1 MKKIQK
7 HTYRFNPH
15 TLRYEK
21 VLVTLRDRVKR
32 ISFSVL
38 FGVVLGVVVV
48 VVTLQFMEA
57 PRERALRREV
67 AQYKRQL
74 RVLGDRVERAEVV
87 LSDLEER
94 DDVLYRTIFES
105 EPVSEATRRSGIGGV
120 ERYAEFD
127 KMENGALLKQTT
139 MKVDDLTKRLYVESK
154 SLDEVYEMARTKNER
169 LASMPAI
176 TLVWPDGSAR
186 RCRRM
191 SDSPSGP
198 PSSEPATRPK
208 VAAAIVIED
217 APVRPNSS
225 RSGEKPPEV
234 PWPPLIGM
242 DPAAMPNSGDSPSPR
257 AIPTEIRFCTAMSTA
272 TRPIIK
278 SSGFPPCLS
287 AFKSDWKPTEVKK
300 SIMHKSFTEPSKEH
314 STPRAYKRRVSKE
327 TSRPPETG
335 AGMQNRFKKGICRV
349 NSIPRSRAHT
359 PMPAL

>member
-74 RVLGDRVERAEVV
+74 RVLGDRVERAEAV
-87 LSDLEER
+87 LTDLEER

-176 TLVWPDGSAR
+176 MPVAKNQCKVVSGFGMRFHPILRYRRLHSGIDLTARPGTPIYATGDGVVRVAGRNPQGMAGYGVVTLIDHGFGIQTLYAH
-186 RCRRM
+186 M
-191 SDSPSGP
+191 QN
-198 PSSEPATRPK
+198 TK
-208 VAAAIVIED
+208 VRVGQK
-217 APVRPNSS
+217 VKR
-225 RSGEKPPEV
+225 GEQ
-234 PWPPLIGM
+234 IGTV
-242 DPAAMPNSGDSPSPR
+242 G
-257 AIPTEIRFCTAMSTA
+257 
-272 TRPIIK
+272 
-278 SSGFPPCLS
+278 SSGMSSGSHLHY
-287 AFKSDWKPTEVKK
+287 EVIINGKK
-300 SIMHKSFTEPSKEH
+300 VDPVYYFGGDL
-314 STPRAYKRRVSKE
+314 TPQEYEEVLELARQENQSM
-327 TSRPPETG
+327 S
-335 AGMQNRFKKGICRV
+335 
-349 NSIPRSRAHT
+349 
-359 PMPAL
+359 

>member
-74 RVLGDRVERAEVV
+74 RVLGDRVERAEAV
-87 LSDLEER
+87 LTDLEER

-105 EPVSEATRRSGIGGV
+105 EPVSEATRHSGIGGV
-120 ERYAEFD
+120 ERYEEFD

-176 TLVWPDGSAR
+176 MPLAKNQCKVVSGFGMRFHPILKYRRLHSGIDLTARPGTPIYATGDGVVRVAGRNQKGLSGYGVVTLIDHGYGFHTLYAHMQS
-186 RCRRM
+186 
-191 SDSPSGP
+191 
-198 PSSEPATRPK
+198 TK
-208 VAAAIVIED
+208 VRVGQK
-217 APVRPNSS
+217 VKR
-225 RSGEKPPEV
+225 GEQ
-234 PWPPLIGM
+234 IGTV
-242 DPAAMPNSGDSPSPR
+242 G
-257 AIPTEIRFCTAMSTA
+257 
-272 TRPIIK
+272 
-278 SSGFPPCLS
+278 SSGMSSGSHLHY
-287 AFKSDWKPTEVKK
+287 EVIINGKK
-300 SIMHKSFTEPSKEH
+300 VDPVYYFGGDL
-314 STPRAYKRRVSKE
+314 TPQEYEEVLELARQENQSM
-327 TSRPPETG
+327 S
-335 AGMQNRFKKGICRV
+335 
-349 NSIPRSRAHT
+349 
-359 PMPAL
+359 

>member
-74 RVLGDRVERAEVV
+74 RVLGDRVERAEAV
-87 LSDLEER
+87 LTDLEER

-176 TLVWPDGSAR
+176 MPVAKNQ
-186 RCRRM
+186 C
-191 SDSPSGP
+191 
-198 PSSEPATRPK
+198 K
-208 VAAAIVIED
+208 VV
-217 APVRPNSS
+217 
-225 RSGEKPPEV
+225 
-234 PWPPLIGM
+234 
-242 DPAAMPNSGDSPSPR
+242 
-257 AIPTEIRFCTAMSTA
+257 
-272 TRPIIK
+272 
-278 SSGFPPCLS
+278 SGFGMRFHPILRYRRL
-287 AFKSDWKPTEVKK
+287 
-300 SIMHKSFTEPSKEH
+300 H
-314 STPRAYKRRVSKE
+314 SGIDLTARPGTPIYATGDGVVRV
-327 TSRPPETG
+327 
-335 AGMQNRFKKGICRV
+335 AGRNPQGMAGYGVVTLIDHGFGIQTLYAHMQNTKVRV
-349 NSIPRSRAHT
+349 GQKVKRGEQIGTVGSSAKWSMAGKLIFR
-359 PMPAL
+359 

>member
-1 MKKIQK
+1 VKKIQK

-74 RVLGDRVERAEVV
+74 RVLGDRVERAEAV
-87 LSDLEER
+87 LTDLEER

-105 EPVSEATRRSGIGGV
+105 EPVSEATRHSGIGGV
-120 ERYAEFD
+120 ERYEEFD

-176 TLVWPDGSAR
+176 MPLAKNQCKVVSGFGMRFHPILKYRRLHSGIDLTARPGTPIYATGDGVVRVAGRNQKGLSGYGVVTLIDHGYGFQTLYAHMQS
-186 RCRRM
+186 
-191 SDSPSGP
+191 
-198 PSSEPATRPK
+198 TK
-208 VAAAIVIED
+208 VRVGQK
-217 APVRPNSS
+217 VKR
-225 RSGEKPPEV
+225 GEQ
-234 PWPPLIGM
+234 IGTV
-242 DPAAMPNSGDSPSPR
+242 G
-257 AIPTEIRFCTAMSTA
+257 
-272 TRPIIK
+272 
-278 SSGFPPCLS
+278 SSGMSSGSHLHY
-287 AFKSDWKPTEVKK
+287 EVIINGKK
-300 SIMHKSFTEPSKEH
+300 VDPVYYFGGDL
-314 STPRAYKRRVSKE
+314 TPQEYEEVLELARQENQSM
-327 TSRPPETG
+327 S
-335 AGMQNRFKKGICRV
+335 
-349 NSIPRSRAHT
+349 
-359 PMPAL
+359 